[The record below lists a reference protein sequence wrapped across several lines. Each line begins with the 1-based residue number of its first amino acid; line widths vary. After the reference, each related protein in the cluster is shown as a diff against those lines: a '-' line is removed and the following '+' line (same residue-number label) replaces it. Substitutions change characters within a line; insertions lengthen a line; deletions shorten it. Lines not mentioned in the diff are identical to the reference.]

1 MKYYGNIM
9 CTKLLLERFPMT
21 NIAEGKATFT
31 ILAVS
36 YLFLVL
42 VNIRKSL
49 YWYINLLIHTGI
61 VR

>member
-1 MKYYGNIM
+1 
-9 CTKLLLERFPMT
+9 MT

-61 VR
+61 VRWMCTQK